1 MRGRSRRDIL
11 GHHARTGTPVLS
23 PPWQLV
29 LTLTQRDIRINDL
42 KRRCGGTAQPCR
54 CHCGRAAV
62 RNRAVAAH
70 RIIGPC
76 EPSHSA
82 IQRNKNIAKV
92 TPSSE
97 ARDLYFVREL
107 KPKPDK
113 QIQLQR
119 LCMVAG
125 RRTPFSC

>member
-29 LTLTQRDIRINDL
+29 LTLTQRDIRINYL